1 MSIMNLPKSTAVV
14 FIISFLLSLASVNS
28 FNHFYTTK
36 AIKKDTQQF
45 LFEFHDA
52 LVSSRKIL
60 TNLPDPQLFQCNK
73 KTREQLINIAFEEP
87 AIRSLGVFHGKE
99 SYCTNTTAQITFA
112 NFKFHELGN
121 NFQIASATHGK
132 DRHDLL
138 LVRTHG
144 DSRYFA
150 DINPFQLNH
159 ISAKRCINCLTYQV
173 KIIGEP
179 IVVFTGIPL
188 DAKSYV
194 SLTSLEQDGD
204 MQIELTVSV
213 TKEFFDGYRKQS
225 WLTSVLL
232 SFVIALV
239 LATLWYKF
247 LNKRQSLNRV
257 ITEALKYSE
266 FEPFYQ
272 PIIDSRT
279 QEVIGAEML
288 VRWCKRNGN
297 IIPPSQFIPFAED
310 SGLITKIT
318 EQLVTKVVKDIV
330 SMNWHNTERFISIN
344 IVPKHI
350 ENDVFYHFLT
360 AAMTEHQIPAKNIS
374 LEITERLQI
383 DDLKTAR
390 SQLDKFFNY
399 GIDLKLDDA
408 GTGYGGFSYVQ
419 ELGIN
424 TLKIDKMFIDT
435 IDSDDVKASVLDA
448 IINFAQTS
456 KLKTIAE
463 GVEEQSQVSYLAKH
477 NVYIIQG
484 YVYARPMAKVDLLA
498 WLKERKNKLSV

>member
-1 MSIMNLPKSTAVV
+1 MNIMSLPKSTVVV
-14 FIISFLLSLASVNS
+14 FIISFLLSLASVGS
-28 FNHFYTTK
+28 FNHFYATK

-52 LVSSRKIL
+52 LVSSKKIL

-73 KTREQLINIAFEEP
+73 ETREHLINVAFEEP
-87 AIRSLGVFHGKE
+87 AIRLLGVLHGEE
-99 SYCTNTTAQITFA
+99 SYCTNTTAEITFA

-121 NFQIASATHGK
+121 DFQLASATHGK

-138 LVRTHG
+138 LVRSHG

-159 ISAKRCINCLTYQV
+159 ISAKRCTNCLTYQV
-173 KIIGEP
+173 KISGEP
-179 IVVFTGIPL
+179 NVVFAGKPL
-188 DAKSYV
+188 NSESYV
-194 SLTSLEQDGD
+194 TLTSLENNDN
-204 MQIELTVSV
+204 MQVELTVSA
-213 TKEFFDGYRKQS
+213 TKEFFDGYRNQS
-225 WLTSVLL
+225 WLMSILL
-232 SFVIALV
+232 SFVVALV
-239 LATLWYKF
+239 LAILWYKI

-257 ITEALKYSE
+257 ITEALKNSE

-297 IIPPSQFIPFAED
+297 IVPPSQFIPFAED
-310 SGLITKIT
+310 SGLIIEIT
-318 EQLVTKVVKDIV
+318 EQLVTKVVNDIV
-330 SMNWHNTERFISIN
+330 SMNWHNTDRFISIN

-360 AAMTEHQIPAKNIS
+360 TAMTEHQIPAKNIS

-399 GIDLKLDDA
+399 GVDLKLDDA

-477 NVYIIQG
+477 NVFVIQG
-484 YVYARPMAKVDLLA
+484 YVYARPMAKLDLLA
-498 WLKERKNKLSV
+498 WLTERKTK

>member
-1 MSIMNLPKSTAVV
+1 MSLPKSTAIV
-14 FIISFLLSLASVNS
+14 FITSFLLSLASVGS
-28 FNHFYTTK
+28 FNHFYATN
-36 AIKKDTQQF
+36 AIEKDTQQF
-45 LFEFHDA
+45 LFQFHDA
-52 LVSSRKIL
+52 LVSSREIL
-60 TNLPDPQLFQCNK
+60 ANLPDPQLFQCNS
-73 KTREQLINIAFEEP
+73 KTKEQLINIAFEQP
-87 AIRSLGVFHGKE
+87 AIRLLGVLHGEE
-99 SYCTNTTAQITFA
+99 SYCANTTAEITLE
-112 NFKFHELGN
+112 NLKFHELGN
-121 NFQIASATHGK
+121 NFQLASATHGK
-132 DRHDLL
+132 NRHDLL
-138 LVRTHG
+138 LVRSHG

-159 ISAKRCINCLTYQV
+159 ISAKRCTDCLTYQV
-173 KIIGEP
+173 NIKGEP
-179 IVVFTGIPL
+179 GVVFTGKPL
-188 DAKSYV
+188 NAETYI
-194 SLTSLEQDGD
+194 SLTSLENSGG
-204 MQIELTVSV
+204 MQIELTLSA
-213 TKEFFDGYRKQS
+213 TKAFFDGYRNQS
-225 WLTSVLL
+225 WLMSILL
-232 SFVIALV
+232 SFITALV
-239 LATLWYKF
+239 LASLWYQF
-247 LNKRQSLNRV
+247 LNKRQSLRRV
-257 ITEALKYSE
+257 IMEALKHSE

-279 QEVIGAEML
+279 QEVLGAEML

-297 IIPPSQFIPFAED
+297 IVPPSQFIPFAED
-310 SGLITKIT
+310 SGLIIEIT

-330 SMNWHNTERFISIN
+330 SMNWHNTDRFISIN

-360 AAMTEHQIPAKNIS
+360 TAMTEHQIPAKNIS

-399 GIDLKLDDA
+399 GIDVKLDDA

-435 IDSDDVKASVLDA
+435 IDSVDVKASVLDA
-448 IINFAQTS
+448 IINFAHTS

-463 GVEEQSQVSYLAKH
+463 GVEKQSQVNYLAKH
-477 NVYIIQG
+477 NVFIIQG

-498 WLKERKNKLSV
+498 WLKERKTK

>member
-1 MSIMNLPKSTAVV
+1 MSLPKSTALV
-14 FIISFLLSLASVNS
+14 FIVSFLLSLASVGS
-28 FNHFYTTK
+28 FNHFYATN
-36 AIKKDTQQF
+36 AIEKDTQQF
-45 LFEFHDA
+45 LFQFHDA
-52 LVSSRKIL
+52 LVSSREIL
-60 TNLPDPQLFQCNK
+60 ANLPDPQLFQCNS
-73 KTREQLINIAFEEP
+73 KTKEQLINIAFEQP
-87 AIRSLGVFHGKE
+87 AIRLLGVLHGEK
-99 SYCTNTTAQITFA
+99 SYCANTTAEITLE
-112 NFKFHELGN
+112 NLKFHELGN
-121 NFQIASATHGK
+121 NFQLASATHGK
-132 DRHDLL
+132 NRHDLL
-138 LVRTHG
+138 LVRSHG

-159 ISAKRCINCLTYQV
+159 ISAKRCTDCLTYQV
-173 KIIGEP
+173 NIKGEP
-179 IVVFTGIPL
+179 GVVFTGKPL
-188 DAKSYV
+188 NAETYI
-194 SLTSLEQDGD
+194 SLTSLENSGG
-204 MQIELTVSV
+204 MQIELTLSA
-213 TKEFFDGYRKQS
+213 TKAFFDGYRNQS
-225 WLTSVLL
+225 WLMSILL
-232 SFVIALV
+232 SFITALV
-239 LATLWYKF
+239 LASLWYQF
-247 LNKRQSLNRV
+247 LNKRQSLRRV
-257 ITEALKYSE
+257 IMEALKHSE

-279 QEVIGAEML
+279 QEVLGAEML

-297 IIPPSQFIPFAED
+297 IVPPSQFIPFAED
-310 SGLITKIT
+310 SGLIIEIT

-330 SMNWHNTERFISIN
+330 SMNWHNTDRFISIN

-360 AAMTEHQIPAKNIS
+360 TAMTEHQIPAKNIS

-399 GIDLKLDDA
+399 GVDLKLDDA

-477 NVYIIQG
+477 NVFFIQG
-484 YVYARPMAKVDLLA
+484 YVYARPMTKLDLLA
-498 WLKERKNKLSV
+498 WLTERKTK